1 MFCCSQVPHF
11 TATFTPHKQD
21 SSHWKLNLLA
31 THSKRKQPGSS
42 RMVRAGNSPGIT
54 PCLTRKKVSKRKY
67 EESPKPKSEFRGR
80 IPDYR
85 SSCSLILNQVPKVMF
100 INSHVSARNIT
111 QNIHSTS
118 SLGAEHAI
126 FFLLQHGIL
135 LQQLCILQNAQSPDY
150 CSLCFQNGVMDIFR
164 LVPSLLLRS
173 LRLKFSVLSPAT
185 PESINSP
192 SFWQHVV
199 PGTKPTTSSAPK
211 PTTAHGPTTSGAS
224 GEAAYARSTQ
234 LYSSLDSDLE

>member
-1 MFCCSQVPHF
+1 MPRSGLMLWKVRLHKEHSYTDSAYSHSLRWHDPCKLMQDLVVYRAGFYYYLMITVQSHPNTSHTRMLWMFCCSQVPHF

-21 SSHWKLNLLA
+21 SGHWKLNLLA

-135 LQQLCILQNAQSPDY
+135 LQ
-150 CSLCFQNGVMDIFR
+150 
-164 LVPSLLLRS
+164 
-173 LRLKFSVLSPAT
+173 
-185 PESINSP
+185 
-192 SFWQHVV
+192 
-199 PGTKPTTSSAPK
+199 
-211 PTTAHGPTTSGAS
+211 
-224 GEAAYARSTQ
+224 
-234 LYSSLDSDLE
+234 